1 MYWCRC
7 TCAFV
12 WMVQYLKCRYLRFWS
27 SDSNTSSVKQSD
39 WMIIIMIYKWNRL
52 QGQKEEI
59 TKDLDK
65 WTKQTYKTTEQRTT
79 IQDGTIQVNNW
90 TVCKYVIMCTVICNS
105 WCGDFFDKCK

>member
-1 MYWCRC
+1 MVYVLMQIC

-39 WMIIIMIYKWNRL
+39 WMIISMMYKWNRL

-65 WTKQTYKTTEQRTT
+65 WTKQTYKTTELHKTNTT
-79 IQDGTIQVNNW
+79 DDNTVWYTTSEQQVNRNSLW
-90 TVCKYVIMCTVICNS
+90 MCV
-105 WCGDFFDKCK
+105 